1 MISGLTKL
9 CAVYRVGRPK
19 FLSRFGQPPVSSG
32 RVVHPPH
39 TPHPT
44 QPHQPS
50 TAMRHSTP
58 LRRPRGT
65 FWSLGFARVRAP
77 VGNVGAAAAPPQ
89 ARTPATPPDG
99 DRELE
104 VLAGAGLCCFL
115 GALLLCNVAS
125 AALMATRWGFG
136 GRGSAAAAGAAEIFV
151 VATWR
156 MLMVVASW
164 VF

>member
-1 MISGLTKL
+1 
-9 CAVYRVGRPK
+9 
-19 FLSRFGQPPVSSG
+19 
-32 RVVHPPH
+32 
-39 TPHPT
+39 
-44 QPHQPS
+44 
-50 TAMRHSTP
+50 
-58 LRRPRGT
+58 
-65 FWSLGFARVRAP
+65 

-104 VLAGAGLCCFL
+104 VLAGAGFCCFL

-125 AALMATRWGFG
+125 AALMATRRGFG
-136 GRGSAAAAGAAEIFV
+136 GRDSAGAAEIFV